1 MRTRRF
7 DWAGPDETT
16 AEIRNWFEVSAPVVD
31 LAPIEQAI
39 TEEVDDA
46 LLRLTNQFDAT
57 DVPRTE
63 LAVGLDEAKEALE
76 GLDPV
81 VREALEVASANIR
94 QVAEAQLD
102 ERVTEVELP

>member
-39 TEEVDDA
+39 TEEGDDA
-46 LLRLTNQFDAT
+46 LLDLGTERLQQNQ
-57 DVPRTE
+57 
-63 LAVGLDEAKEALE
+63 
-76 GLDPV
+76 
-81 VREALEVASANIR
+81 N
-94 QVAEAQLD
+94 D
-102 ERVTEVELP
+102 ERRDQRVEQIALIAVCPAIDAGRR